1 MRPRTVAITALVAAT
16 LECGGGCGAHT
27 SFREGVY
34 HASNTSYR
42 LGPLPP
48 RWKRH
53 QSDADVAFY
62 DTELDA
68 IIMVGSE
75 CPDERDAPLSVAAN
89 TLLIGFTDRQTVAE
103 EVVPL
108 AGREALH
115 RRVRAKLDGAPLAL
129 DLYVLKKDG
138 CLYDLV
144 YLAPPENAARG
155 EPDFRRLVAGF
166 QTMGDGERL
175 ARSKGPP

>member
-1 MRPRTVAITALVAAT
+1 MRTRRFAIGALVAAAFA
-16 LECGGGCGAHT
+16 CAGCAAHT

-42 LGPLPP
+42 LGALASP
-48 RWKRH
+48 WERH
-53 QSDADVAFY
+53 ESEADVAFY
-62 DTELDA
+62 HRELDA
-68 IIMVGSE
+68 IIMVASE
-75 CPDERDAPLSVAAN
+75 CPMEHDAPLSVAAN
-89 TLLIGFTDRQTVAE
+89 TLLLGFTDRETLAE
-103 EVVPL
+103 EKVPL

-115 RRVRAKLDGAPLAL
+115 RRLRAKLDGAPLAL

-155 EPDFRRLVAGF
+155 EADFRRLVAGF
-166 QTMGDGERL
+166 QTVVEGERV